1 MYLKSKITPNDI
13 SYRILLDCAIN
24 CSLGK
29 LNETAEKKR
38 ISPKTNFNFSKN
50 LFPVDS
56 SAHQAFYDS
65 SILNKEE
72 HERFMNEHEW
82 DIESLNNKRISD
94 QISSTSPY
102 YSTNEIDGQNDEQT
116 INSRKS
122 VDYTNQ
128 EFLSLSVLTREINN
142 LDEKIEAYLRVYGDT
157 TTQRLNFIGGVDGI
171 LSSMLKHNVTSFS
184 NIFSMIL
191 QVNTSN
197 KDY

>member
-1 MYLKSKITPNDI
+1 MYLKSKIRPNII
-13 SYRILLDCAIN
+13 SYNLLLDCAIN

-29 LNETAEKKR
+29 SNETAEKKR

-82 DIESLNNKRISD
+82 DIESLNNKRISVP
-94 QISSTSPY
+94 ISSTSPN
-102 YSTNEIDGQNDEQT
+102 YSTNEIDGLDDEQT

-128 EFLSLSVLTREINN
+128 ELLSLSVLTREINN
-142 LDEKIEAYLRVYGDT
+142 LDEKIEAYLRVYEDT
-157 TTQRLNFIGGVDGI
+157 TNQRLNFIGGIEGI
-171 LSSMLKHNVTSFS
+171 LSSMLKHNVSPIPNT
-184 NIFSMIL
+184 FSMIL